1 MREKPRVCLVC
12 GNRLDTLFESARP
25 NVVTCSNKC
34 RQKRY
39 RDRKRNV
46 RSNAEITNDDLTGR
60 QIDDARIKR
69 IRCFVADCVRGL
81 NPYQVRTNKGPGGLH
96 ASPNPS
102 VCGIDT

>member
-1 MREKPRVCLVC
+1 MNEKPRSCVVC
-12 GNRLDTLFESARP
+12 GNRLDTLFDAARP
-25 NVVTCSNKC
+25 NVVTCSNRC

-39 RDRKRNV
+39 RDRKRDV
-46 RSNAEITNDDLTGR
+46 RSRSEISNQDLTAK

-69 IRCFVADCVRGL
+69 IRCFVADCIGGL

>member
-1 MREKPRVCLVC
+1 MHKKPRSCTVC

-46 RSNAEITNDDLTGR
+46 RPTAEITSDDLTGR
-60 QIDDARIKR
+60 QVDDARIRR

-81 NPYQVRTNKGPGGLH
+81 NPYQVRSNKGPGGLH
-96 ASPNPS
+96 ASPNPT